1 MLISAKN
8 NFHKRNSNQL
18 SLDVGDA
25 VLIINETSD
34 WYFGFSKK

>member
-8 NFHKRNSNQL
+8 NFHKKNSNQL

-25 VLIINETSD
+25 VLITQESSD
-34 WYFGFSKK
+34 WYYGFSKK